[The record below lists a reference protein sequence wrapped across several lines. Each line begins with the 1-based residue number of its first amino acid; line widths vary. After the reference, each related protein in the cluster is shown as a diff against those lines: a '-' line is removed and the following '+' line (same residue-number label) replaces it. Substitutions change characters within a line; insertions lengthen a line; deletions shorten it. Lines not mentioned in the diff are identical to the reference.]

1 RNALRVHTGRTGIDG
16 TDARF
21 GSQGDDGEAG
31 RRRESPRQWDCSPR
45 GHGTG
50 GTPSVVTAAREGG
63 ADDPCELE
71 RFGDVREGPQRSGLL
86 RESGVGPCRHD
97 DDRERGTQSEDS
109 LEDLYAI
116 HSRKRWPRAVR
127 TDEPQRCWR
136 LNREPQAGWPISTP
150 SSLSRD
156 SGGAC
161 TPAPSKQW
169 RLASVPLQ

>member
-1 RNALRVHTGRTGIDG
+1 GLEPTTAAWPCDA

-86 RESGVGPCRHD
+86 RESGVGPSRHD

-109 LEDLYAI
+109 LEDRSEEHTSELQSPD
-116 HSRKRWPRAVR
+116 HLV
-127 TDEPQRCWR
+127 CR
-136 LNREPQAGWPISTP
+136 LLLE
-150 SSLSRD
+150 
-156 SGGAC
+156 
-161 TPAPSKQW
+161 KKK
-169 RLASVPLQ
+169 